1 MSDKVLHRKLF
12 RQKALKSGKLVPQK
26 AYLGALLGV
35 GRAGLGYLAR
45 TQLANRA
52 KQFLA
57 GRTGQ
62 MLSGSA
68 KTIEAPL
75 GAYTVAEGMEED
87 QYGNID
93 AGTTGLGAAI
103 TALGLT
109 DLVPGMRQVRKGLR
123 KVRGGDKL
131 AKGMDESGA
140 RARQTTLNAME
151 KGISRIPGAQKLASA
166 QRKRPILTN
175 IGVPGAAFAAGE
187 GVDVLTEP
195 TPLSEQEQPVVTNE
209 GDPNLDAIEKVDTDK
224 PKTKDVKP
232 APRDQGPG
240 DSGPFTGGGPPG
252 DLVADLEIEKER
264 RKRVVPQKESAEA
277 AANAVKQ
284 EIEEGSSK
292 GNVASK
298 INLKNLSV
306 DESSDILAR
315 VNKVYSKSMDA
326 VKEAR
331 NKLKDRERESFDDF
345 YGRFKEMT
353 GDSNDKNNMYLLWK
367 FGAALGNARTSQGGL
382 AGVLDSFNQAGA
394 STLETAFGLH
404 QKEQQFRKSLAAN
417 FVQYE
422 RDLDAEYR
430 QADSALSAEERAIGQ
445 MIATT
450 GLNLEEKQLDRIYAQ
465 EEKKV
470 DHLNALELARIKKT
484 SKAMNITDLRKVI
497 VPDDSPNNVGGR
509 KIMYIGRSQET
520 GLDLQIAIDPKTGEQ
535 TTMPSQLGAPGEGY
549 QELSLGPSELR
560 KAKSSMNQSYGAMK
574 MGQELKELYE
584 QNPEIYNRAT
594 GVQGVANDF
603 MNRFEAFATGVLNMT
618 GIAPGGHGST
628 TSEITRFTD
637 DDAQIIKDFRASA
650 STIEDNMSKEQV
662 ANELEKNYR
671 QELARRQTLQFQ
683 QGFAKQLGYR
693 NYDKLDDETKN
704 AIAKISVLEHRFKY
718 ALANASKEEDRL
730 TQQDVKAAAEKVSFL
745 QMFIDPETVYK
756 RYMNEYM
763 PQMEAK
769 FEQKLQ
775 EAREAG
781 ITNEF
786 LIAQFPDA
794 KMIRPLAE
802 AVASGKQKVERQSF
816 SQDQLGGI
824 LSGQLRTATPIYS
837 DPDVSA
843 IKQGQS

>member
-12 RQKALKSGKLVPQK
+12 RQKALRAGQIQPQGAFLGLLVGGAK
-26 AYLGALLGV
+26 AGLGAL
-35 GRAGLGYLAR
+35 AR
-45 TQLANRA
+45 SQLAKRTG
-52 KQFLA
+52 QFLA

-62 MLSGSA
+62 LLTGGA

-75 GAYTVAEGMEED
+75 GALTVAEGLEGD

-93 AGTTGLGAAI
+93 AGTTGLGAALV
-103 TALGLT
+103 ALGLT

-123 KVRGGDKL
+123 RVRGKDRV
-131 AKGMDESGA
+131 AQGMDTAGA
-140 RARQTTLNAME
+140 RARQTTLSAME
-151 KGISRIPGAQKLASA
+151 KGIGKIPGAQKLAAA
-166 QRKRPILTN
+166 QRKRPLLTGL
-175 IGVPGAAFAAGE
+175 GVPGAAFAAGE
-187 GVDVLTEP
+187 GVDILTKP
-195 TPLSEQEQPVVTNE
+195 TPLSEQEQPIVTDE
-209 GDPNLDAIEKVDTDK
+209 GDPNLDAIEKVKTDK
-224 PKTKDVKP
+224 PTTQDVKP

-252 DLVADLEIEKER
+252 SLVADLEIEKER

-277 AANAVKQ
+277 AGNAIQQ
-284 EIEEGSSK
+284 EVAEGSSK
-292 GNVASK
+292 GNIASK
-298 INLKNLSV
+298 INLKNLSA

-345 YGRFKEMT
+345 YARFKQMT
-353 GDSNDKNNMYLLWK
+353 GDGNDRNNMYLLWK
-367 FGAALGNARTSQGGL
+367 FGAALGNARTAQGGL

-394 STLETAFGLH
+394 STLQTAFDLH
-404 QKEQQFRKSLAAN
+404 QQEQQFRKSLAAN
-417 FVQYE
+417 FIQYE

-430 QADSALSAEERAIGQ
+430 QTDKELSAEERAIGQ
-445 MIATT
+445 LIATT
-450 GLNLEEKQLDRIYAQ
+450 GLNLEEKQLDRIY
-465 EEKKV
+465 EREDKKL
-470 DHLNALELARIKKT
+470 DHLNALELARINKT
-484 SKAMNITDLRKVI
+484 SKALNITDLRKVI
-497 VPDDSPNNVGGR
+497 VPDDSPNNIGGR
-509 KIMYIGRSQET
+509 KIMYVGRSQET

-535 TTMPSQLGAPGEGY
+535 TTIPSQLGAPGEGY
-549 QELSLGPSELR
+549 QELSLGPAELR

-584 QNPEIYNRAT
+584 ENPEIYNRAT

-628 TSEITRFTD
+628 TAEITRFTD
-637 DDAQIIKDFRASA
+637 DDAQIIKDFRDSA
-650 STIEDNMSKEQV
+650 STIEEGMTKEEV

-683 QGFAKQLGYR
+683 KGFAKQLGYR
-693 NYDKLDDETKN
+693 NYDNLDDQTKN

-786 LIAQFPDA
+786 LIAQYPDA

-802 AVASGKQKVERQSF
+802 AVATGKQKVERQSF
-816 SQDQLGGI
+816 SPEQLEGI

-843 IKQGQS
+843 ITQGQS